1 MNGGAA
7 TVRPREHAARWR
19 LLCLI
24 GAVVVVLMAL
34 VPPLS
39 RLARDSEYGAAI
51 QFSLLAIV
59 LPALVTVGAPWRLL
73 GLAGQGSP
81 AMPPRVVDR
90 VADHRRRHRE
100 LAWSLAF
107 IAADLCVVVAW
118 HAPGAVAAVAQHG
131 WLVSL
136 EGTSLLVLGL
146 GLWLEL
152 ATSPPLVPRSGYLRR
167 AVLAAFVMW
176 AFWIL
181 AYVVGLSNH
190 DFYRNFHHAGG
201 GLSAAADQQ
210 IASAVLWFFAAV
222 AFVPVIF
229 WNALQWLKT
238 DEDPDTEL
246 LALAR
251 AERRRRMPPASGG
264 RGGPAQTP

>member
-1 MNGGAA
+1 MNSGAA
-7 TVRPREHAARWR
+7 TVRPREQAARWR
-19 LLCLI
+19 VWCLL
-24 GAVVVVLMAL
+24 GAVAVALVAL

-39 RLARDSEYGAAI
+39 WAARHSEYGAAI

-73 GLAGQGSP
+73 GLAGNDPSDMSP
-81 AMPPRVVDR
+81 RIIDR

-100 LAWSLAF
+100 LSWSLGF
-107 IAADLCVVVAW
+107 IVADLCVVVAW
-118 HAPGAVAAVAQHG
+118 HVPGAVAAVAQHG
-131 WLVSL
+131 WLVAL
-136 EGTSLLVLGL
+136 EGAILLVFGL

-167 AVLAAFVMW
+167 AVLAAFAMW

-181 AYVVGLSNH
+181 AYVVSLSNH
-190 DFYRNFHHAGG
+190 DFYRNFHHVAG

-210 IASAVLWFFAAV
+210 IASAVLWFFAAA
-222 AFVPVIF
+222 AFVPLIF
-229 WNALQWLKT
+229 WNALLWLKT
-238 DEDPDTEL
+238 DEDPDAEL

-251 AERRRRMPPASGG
+251 AERRRGMPPASGG
-264 RGGPAQTP
+264 GGTTQTP

>member
-1 MNGGAA
+1 MNSGAA
-7 TVRPREHAARWR
+7 TVRPHEQASSWR
-19 LLCLI
+19 VWCLI
-24 GAVVVVLMAL
+24 GAIAVVLVAL

-73 GLAGQGSP
+73 GLAAHGSP
-81 AMPPRVVDR
+81 GSPPPIVDR
-90 VADHRRRHRE
+90 MADHRRRHRE
-100 LAWSLAF
+100 LPWSLAF
-107 IAADLCVVVAW
+107 IGVDLCVVVAW
-118 HAPGAVAAVAQHG
+118 HAPRAVAAVAQHG
-131 WLVSL
+131 WLVPL
-136 EGTSLLVLGL
+136 EGATLLVFGV

-152 ATSPPLVPRSGYLRR
+152 VTSPPLVPRSGYLRR
-167 AVLAAFVMW
+167 AALAAFVMW

-190 DFYRNFHHAGG
+190 DFYRNFHHVGG

-210 IASAVLWFFAAV
+210 IASAVLWFFAAA
-222 AFVPVIF
+222 AFVPLIF
-229 WNALQWLKT
+229 WNALLWLKT

-246 LALAR
+246 LALTR
-251 AERRRRMPPASGG
+251 AERRRGMPPAGG
-264 RGGPAQTP
+264 HGGTAQTP

>member
-1 MNGGAA
+1 MTHGAA

-19 LLCLI
+19 LLCLVS
-24 GAVVVVLMAL
+24 AVVVLFLVL

-73 GLAGQGSP
+73 GLAGNGSP
-81 AMPPRVVDR
+81 DTSPRIVDR

-100 LAWSLAF
+100 LPWSLAF

-118 HAPGAVAAVAQHG
+118 HVPGPVAAVAQHG
-131 WLVSL
+131 WLVPL
-136 EGTSLLVLGL
+136 EGAILLVFGL

-181 AYVVGLSNH
+181 AYVVSLSNH
-190 DFYRNFHHAGG
+190 DFYRNFHHVAG

-210 IASAVLWFFAAV
+210 IASAVLWFFAAA
-222 AFVPVIF
+222 AFVPLIF
-229 WNALQWLKT
+229 WNALLWLKT
-238 DEDPDTEL
+238 DEDPDAEL
-246 LALAR
+246 LALTR
-251 AERRRRMPPASGG
+251 AERRRGMPPASGG
-264 RGGPAQTP
+264 GDGTTQTP

>member
-19 LLCLI
+19 LWCLV
-24 GAVVVVLMAL
+24 GAVVVVLIAL

-39 RLARDSEYGAAI
+39 RLARDTEYGAAI

-59 LPALVTVGAPWRLL
+59 LPALVAVGAPWRLV
-73 GLAGQGSP
+73 GLAGDDSP
-81 AMPPRVVDR
+81 ATSPRIVDR

-100 LAWSLAF
+100 LPWSLAF
-107 IAADLCVVVAW
+107 IAADLVVVVAW
-118 HAPGAVAAVAQHG
+118 HAPGAVAAVARPG
-131 WLVSL
+131 WLLAL
-136 EGTSLLVLGL
+136 EGASLLIFGL

-152 ATSPPLVPRSGYLRR
+152 VTSPPLVPRSGYLRR
-167 AVLAAFVMW
+167 AVLAAFAMW
-176 AFWIL
+176 AYWTL
-181 AYVVGLSNH
+181 AYLVGLSNH
-190 DFYRNFHHAGG
+190 DFYRSFHHVGG

-210 IASAVLWFFAAV
+210 IASAVLWFFAAL

-229 WNALQWLKT
+229 WNALLWLKT
-238 DEDPDTEL
+238 DEDPDAEL

-251 AERRRRMPPASGG
+251 AERRRGMPPAGGGGG
-264 RGGPAQTP
+264 RTAQSP

>member
-1 MNGGAA
+1 
-7 TVRPREHAARWR
+7 
-19 LLCLI
+19 
-24 GAVVVVLMAL
+24 MASL
-34 VPPLS
+34 VP
-39 RLARDSEYGAAI
+39 ARRRRRRHRGARAASLPRWLGDSEYGAAI

-73 GLAGQGSP
+73 GLAGNGSP
-81 AMPPRVVDR
+81 DMPPRIVDR
-90 VADHRRRHRE
+90 MADHRRRHRE
-100 LAWSLAF
+100 LPWSLAF

-131 WLVSL
+131 WLVPL
-136 EGTSLLVLGL
+136 EGATLLVFGV

-152 ATSPPLVPRSGYLRR
+152 VTSPPLAPRSGYLRR

-190 DFYRNFHHAGG
+190 DFYRNFHHVGG

-210 IASAVLWFFAAV
+210 IASAVLWFFAAA
-222 AFVPVIF
+222 AFVPLIF
-229 WNALQWLKT
+229 WNALLWLKT

-251 AERRRRMPPASGG
+251 ADRRRGMPPAGG
-264 RGGPAQTP
+264 RGGGTAQIP